1 MYVLQVFRTESKD
14 YLEAFSKIEAFIKS
28 NNSNAGSSISK
39 ESTNKIKSKLDSLVD
54 HKSPDP
60 KKYNLIDT
68 PYKGESVDD
77 FKSYLSKFIKEYHFG
92 YSSEIGELA
101 DELEDIDEDD
111 EAEILREINW
121 EMEDCIEGLSDVKEI
136 VARICGCISQDNE
149 IHNYPVEGRDNIN
162 INEFS
167 GHLNP
172 SEWSISVLDKLFKDA
187 SGNKNFDILKD
198 EWEVISETGLFNIDE
213 GDVSEN
219 QKTFFIIAYVRE
231 DG

>member
-39 ESTNKIKSKLDSLVD
+39 ESTNKINSKLDSLVD

-68 PYKGESVDD
+68 PYKCESVDD
-77 FKSYLSKFIKEYHFG
+77 FKSYKSKFIKEYHFG

-121 EMEDCIEGLSDVKEI
+121 EMEDYIEGLSDVKEI

-198 EWEVISETGLFNIDE
+198 EWEVIGETGLFNIDE

-231 DG
+231 DD